1 MAQFRP
7 KQLAH
12 LDPKSV
18 AQIRPFYPSICP
30 NHEKCPIFNGI
41 LAGKEITA
49 KSYRRMYCEAG
60 GAKYHECKRFQVK
73 GIFGKCPGD
82 LLPNSNLSME
92 EIATRY
98 QMTLS

>member
-1 MAQFRP
+1 LIVLVN
-7 KQLAH
+7 KI
-12 LDPKSV
+12 KK
-18 AQIRPFYPSICP
+18 IPFMESICP